1 MTKPQIWVAAFLVLF
16 ILLFLLQRLTNEPG
30 TEKKSPMNSPVTQQN
45 MSSNKDMT
53 PTELIDKLGCKNC
66 HGTDLAGTNKAPSL
80 INIKQ
85 YWSKDQLTNYL
96 RNPSSFMSSDRF
108 QEYQKKYPDMVMPS
122 FNNIDVKELGKV
134 AEYLLSQ

>member
-30 TEKKSPMNSPVTQQN
+30 TEEKSQMNSPVTQQD

-53 PTELIDKLGCKNC
+53 PAELVGRLGCTNC
-66 HGTDLAGTNKAPSL
+66 HGADLAGTNRAPSL
-80 INIKQ
+80 KNVKQ
-85 YWSKDQLTNYL
+85 YWSKDQLVNYF
-96 RNPSSFMSSDRF
+96 RNPSSYMSSDRF

-122 FNNIDVKELGKV
+122 FNNIDVKELGRV